1 MEFFQFHPTGL
12 AGLGVLLSEA
22 ARGEG
27 GILRNSDNE
36 RFMERYAPT
45 IKDLAPRDMVA
56 RAMANEVREGRG
68 AGPDKAYV
76 YLDLTHLP
84 REQIDAKLPDITE
97 FARTYLGVEPY
108 TEMIPVFPTAHY
120 AMGGIPTNI
129 KGEALADNH
138 TVIPGLYAAGE
149 VACVSVHGAN
159 RLGTNSLLDINV
171 FGRRAGIYAA
181 EYAASTDFDDIVEE
195 RPEGRVVDMI
205 EQMRDAGGSER
216 VAAIRQELQATMDI
230 NAQVYRTEGS
240 LKQALADIEGLKVR
254 YASVSVQDKGKR
266 FNTDLLEAIELGF
279 LLDLAEVLVVSALA
293 RNESRGGH
301 FREDYPTRDDVNF
314 MRHTMAYREPDG
326 DGSPDPPRL
335 QARHRDPLQA
345 DGAQVLMATDTDT
358 ATEAGAA
365 PAQST
370 TAMTVTV
377 KILRYN
383 PEVSEESTW
392 ESYQVSAEPTDRVL
406 DALHKVKW
414 DIDGSLTFRR
424 SCAHGVCGSDAMR
437 INGKNRLACKT
448 LLKDVNPS
456 QPITVEPIKGLP
468 VLKDLVVDM
477 EPFFAAYRSVMPFLV
492 TTGNEPTRERLQSQ
506 KDRDRFDD
514 TTKCILCAA
523 CTTSCPVYWA
533 DGQYFGPQAIVG
545 AHRFIFDSRDEGT
558 DQRLEILNDKEG
570 VWRCRT
576 TFNCTE
582 ACPRGIEVTK
592 AIQEVKRALIFRR

>member
-1 MEFFQFHPTGL
+1 MAREAIDAVLDLEKMGLPFNRTDEGKIDQRRFGGHTRNHGEAAVRRSCFAADRTGHMILQTLYQQCIKHQVEFFNEFYVLDLLTTEHSGGVGVNGVVAYELATGEIHVFNAKSVIFATGGFGKVFRTTSNAHTLTGDGMGIVWRKGLPLEDMEFFQFHPTGL

-254 YASVSVQDKGKR
+254 YADVSVQDKGKR

-326 DGSPDPPRL
+326 EGHRIRL
-335 QARHRDPLQA
+335 DYKP
-345 DGAQVLMATDTDT
+345 VIET
-358 ATEAGAA
+358 
-365 PAQST
+365 
-370 TAMTVTV
+370 
-377 KILRYN
+377 RYK
-383 PEVSEESTW
+383 P
-392 ESYQVSAEPTDRVL
+392 
-406 DALHKVKW
+406 
-414 DIDGSLTFRR
+414 
-424 SCAHGVCGSDAMR
+424 
-437 INGKNRLACKT
+437 
-448 LLKDVNPS
+448 
-456 QPITVEPIKGLP
+456 
-468 VLKDLVVDM
+468 M
-477 EPFFAAYRSVMPFLV
+477 ERKY
-492 TTGNEPTRERLQSQ
+492 
-506 KDRDRFDD
+506 
-514 TTKCILCAA
+514 
-523 CTTSCPVYWA
+523 
-533 DGQYFGPQAIVG
+533 
-545 AHRFIFDSRDEGT
+545 
-558 DQRLEILNDKEG
+558 
-570 VWRCRT
+570 
-576 TFNCTE
+576 
-582 ACPRGIEVTK
+582 
-592 AIQEVKRALIFRR
+592 